1 MKALKHHFHSPALGL
16 FMIRLV
22 AGVIFIYHG
31 ISKLSDMP
39 STVGFF
45 ASLGLG
51 AFFAWLVALVELLG
65 GVSLILGLWSRF
77 FGALLAIVM
86 VVALL
91 KVKIHMGFLPAE
103 IDFMLLATSVAVLFS
118 GCGRYSV
125 CAYGHNCNDCAD
137 KNKCGC
143 QHGM

>member
-77 FGALLAIVM
+77 FGGGGSR
-86 VVALL
+86 
-91 KVKIHMGFLPAE
+91 KE
-103 IDFMLLATSVAVLFS
+103 
-118 GCGRYSV
+118 
-125 CAYGHNCNDCAD
+125 
-137 KNKCGC
+137 
-143 QHGM
+143 